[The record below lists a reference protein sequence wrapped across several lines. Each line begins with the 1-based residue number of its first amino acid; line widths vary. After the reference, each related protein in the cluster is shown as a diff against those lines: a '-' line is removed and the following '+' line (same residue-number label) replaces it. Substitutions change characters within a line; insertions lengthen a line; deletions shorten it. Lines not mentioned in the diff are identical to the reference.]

1 MFETDSTLIA
11 PPTRP
16 GSDEPPEGPGVGA
29 IDAGDEPETL
39 HETII
44 RPQTGW
50 VGIDWWEMW
59 SHRELLVFLI
69 KRDISVRYKQT
80 ILGPAWAVFQPLIMM
95 AIFSIIFGRFAGMDS
110 EGFPYTVFVFAGLI
124 PWMLFSQGL
133 SQSAL
138 SLVNQ
143 QQLLT
148 KVYFPRLFIP
158 VAAACVFLVDL
169 SVSLVL
175 YLPIMLYYGVAPSWG
190 IIWVPLLTL
199 LTLVATLGFGMTLA
213 ALTVFYRDFK
223 HIVPFL
229 VQILMYVSPVI
240 YSAGIAGPR
249 WGLILSLNPMFGI
262 IDAFRSAILGR
273 PWHIPSLAI
282 STASASGLFFF
293 GLFYF
298 RKTER
303 RFADFA

>member
-1 MFETDSTLIA
+1 MFETDSALIA
-11 PPTRP
+11 PPTQRD
-16 GSDEPPEGPGVGA
+16 SDPLRDDPGVGA
-29 IDAGDEPETL
+29 IDAGDEPEAL

-50 VGIDWWEMW
+50 IGIDWWEMW

-95 AIFSIIFGRFAGMDS
+95 AIFTVIFGRFAGLDS

-169 SVSLVL
+169 LISLVL
-175 YLPIMLYYGVAPSWG
+175 YLPIMLYYGVAPSGG
-190 IIWVPLLTL
+190 IIWVPLLAL
-199 LTLVATLGFGMTLA
+199 LTLIATLGFGVTLA

-262 IDAFRSAILGR
+262 IDAFRSAILGL

-282 STASASGLFFF
+282 STASALGLFTF
-293 GLFYF
+293 GIFYF

>member
-1 MFETDSTLIA
+1 MFESDSTLIA
-11 PPTRP
+11 SPTRP
-16 GSDEPPEGPGVGA
+16 GSDALPDDPGVGA
-29 IDAGDEPETL
+29 IDAIDEPGTL

-95 AIFSIIFGRFAGMDS
+95 TIFTVIFGRFAGMDS

-169 SVSLVL
+169 LVSLGL
-175 YLPIMLYYGVAPSWG
+175 YVPIMFYHGIAPSWG
-190 IIWVPLLTL
+190 IIWVPLLAL
-199 LTLVATLGFGMTLA
+199 LTLIATLGFGVTLA

-240 YSAGIAGPR
+240 YPAGIAGPR
-249 WGLILSLNPMFGI
+249 WGLLLSLNPMFGI
-262 IDAFRSAILGR
+262 IDAFRSAILGL
-273 PWHIPSLAI
+273 PWHIPSLVI
-282 STASASGLFFF
+282 STASALGLFSF

>member
-11 PPTRP
+11 SSTGRDSDLLP
-16 GSDEPPEGPGVGA
+16 DEPRMGA
-29 IDAGDEPETL
+29 IDPGDEPETL

-59 SHRELLVFLI
+59 SHRELLAFLVW
-69 KRDISVRYKQT
+69 RDVSVRYKQT
-80 ILGPAWAVFQPLIMM
+80 VLGVAWAVFQPLIMM
-95 AIFSIIFGRFAGMDS
+95 AIFTVIFGRFAGMDA

-158 VAAACVFLVDL
+158 IAAACVFLVDL
-169 SVSLVL
+169 LVALVL

-190 IIWVPLLTL
+190 IIWVPFLTL
-199 LTLVATLGFGMTLA
+199 LTLFATLGFGVTLA

-223 HIVPFL
+223 HIVPYL

-240 YSAGIAGPR
+240 YSARIVGPR
-249 WGLILSLNPMFGI
+249 WGLLLSLNPMFGI
-262 IDAFRSAILGR
+262 IDAFRSAILGL
-273 PWHIPSLAI
+273 PWHFSWLAI
-282 STASASGLFFF
+282 STASTLGLF
-293 GLFYF
+293 LFALFNF
-298 RKTER
+298 RRTER

>member
-1 MFETDSTLIA
+1 MFETDSTLIESPTRRGSDA
-11 PPTRP
+11 PPDDP
-16 GSDEPPEGPGVGA
+16 GAEA

-69 KRDISVRYKQT
+69 KRDVSVRYKQT
-80 ILGPAWAVFQPLIMM
+80 VLGPAWAVFQPLIMM
-95 AIFSIIFGRFAGMDS
+95 AIFTVIFGRFAEMDS
-110 EGFPYTVFVFAGLI
+110 EDLPYTVFVFAGLI

-169 SVSLVL
+169 LVALVL
-175 YLPIMLYYGVAPSWG
+175 YLPIMLYNGVAPSWG

-199 LTLVATLGFGMTLA
+199 LTLIATLGFGVTLA

-229 VQILMYVSPVI
+229 VQILMYVSPVV
-240 YSAGIAGPR
+240 YSARIAGPR

-273 PWHIPSLAI
+273 PWHFSWLAI
-282 STASASGLFFF
+282 STATALGLFTFSI
-293 GLFYF
+293 FYF